1 MKSTST
7 AVVVCLM
14 LSAGQAALAGT
25 NDILIGLD
33 EKITYGPDGLV
44 NGPPGKEAV
53 LVMDVSNPAKPR
65 IRASLPLMNSLLG
78 PPTNLQITPD
88 GNWSGAMNSTVQ
100 TVPPLTP
107 PSGSPNL
114 EAMVGAIKNW
124 STTPLAPK
132 TASSKVEISR
142 SRCCRRNTRAQ
153 TA

>member
-53 LVMDVSNPAKPR
+53 LVMDVTNPAKPR

-88 GNWSGAMNSTVQ
+88 GSSGWW
-100 TVPPLTP
+100 P
-107 PSGSPNL
+107 
-114 EAMVGAIKNW
+114 
-124 STTPLAPK
+124 
-132 TASSKVEISR
+132 
-142 SRCCRRNTRAQ
+142 TR
-153 TA
+153 